1 MSGIC
6 RRGAGKCRCFI
17 TSKVKLNMKN
27 INSWK
32 DNHCS
37 IIEKNVFRLQ
47 LRIYKA
53 ATNQEFEKM
62 HKTQKLLISSQSAKY
77 LSLKMIRQTR
87 SNSNLRTF
95 KSKSRENQHTRFI
108 LTIENRSKQIL
119 TYLALYPQWKVEF
132 EAENSGFKPEKS
144 ELQIIENIFLG
155 ISRNPKWVLNGEILN
170 SFDQIDHKYLLNK
183 CNTFP
188 ELYQQIEIYLKAGIL
203 DGKKDI
209 FSDLD
214 NPLSCLL
221 VNIALHGL
229 KKYIDK
235 YIKIRSGNSDSLTFV
250 RYATDFVLL
259 HPDKKVLKNVKSLI
273 IKFLKPIRLRLN
285 SKKTQITHTLP
296 PGFTFLDFNIFQQIK
311 WVRLKKSESNL
322 QFVTLII
329 PSKNSLKKHKSEIRQ
344 LIRRY
349 RGASQERLLQK
360 LNPVIRNWALS
371 KSTQMSCKTFQ
382 ALDQFVIFHLWKWV
396 KRRHPLMSNYKLKK
410 KYWHQVRTKKWVFGV
425 KTNDKIILQLQ
436 LHSKILVKDYL
447 KVTKLLNKPDSIF

>member
-1 MSGIC
+1 MSRIC

-17 TSKVKLNMKN
+17 KSKVKLNMKN
-27 INSWK
+27 INSRK
-32 DNHCS
+32 DNHLS

-62 HKTQKLLISSQSAKY
+62 HKIQKLLISSQSAKY
-77 LSLKMIRQTR
+77 LSLKMIKQK
-87 SNSNLRTF
+87 NSDKGNSSLRTS
-95 KSKSRENQHTRFI
+95 KSKS
-108 LTIENRSKQIL
+108 IEQMLS
-119 TYLALYPQWKVEF
+119 YLVLYPQWKVEF
-132 EAENSGFKPEKS
+132 EAENSGFKSDKS
-144 ELQIIENIFLG
+144 ALETIESIFFG

-170 SFDQIDHKYLLNK
+170 SFEQIDHNYLLNK

-188 ELYQQIEIYLKAGIL
+188 ELYQQIEMYLKAGIL
-203 DGKKDI
+203 DGKREI

-229 KKYIDK
+229 KNDIDK
-235 YIKIRSGNSDSLTFV
+235 YIKICSGNSESLTFV
-250 RYATDFVLL
+250 RYANNFVVL
-259 HPDKKVLKNVKSLI
+259 HPDQKIMKDVKSVI
-273 IKFLKPIRLRLN
+273 IEFLKPIKLRLN

-296 PGFTFLDFNIFQQIK
+296 PGFNFLDFNIFQKI
-311 WVRLKKSESNL
+311 LKKSESNL
-322 QFVTLII
+322 QFITLII

-349 RGASQERLLQK
+349 RGASQERLLHK

-371 KSTQMSCKTFQ
+371 KNTQMSSKTFQ
-382 ALDQFVIFHLWKWV
+382 ALDQFLILHLWKWV

-410 KYWHQVRTKKWVFGV
+410 KYWHQVKTKKWVFGV
-425 KTNDKIILQLQ
+425 KTNDKITLQLQ
-436 LHSKILVKDYL
+436 LHSKIPVKHYL
-447 KVTKLLNKPDSIF
+447 KVPI